1 MYDVIEKTLGSA
13 ECNSNIGQG
22 ISSCFIPLKIC
33 YASKLLTLYTWS
45 CIIEPFVDQ
54 TLFLFHLAITYECI
68 RTITTIYPRQSL
80 IQKAANSISR
90 FLLASNNNWK
100 YLGITALASLV
111 QIEPKFALDHQMTVI
126 ECLDDPDETL
136 KRKVQEN
143 G

>member
-1 MYDVIEKTLGSA
+1 MSLY
-13 ECNSNIGQG
+13 IG
-22 ISSCFIPLKIC
+22 
-33 YASKLLTLYTWS
+33 S
-45 CIIEPFVDQ
+45 CIIELFVDQ

-100 YLGITALASLV
+100 YLGINALASLV
-111 QIEPKFALDHQMTVI
+111 QVEPKFALDHQMTVI

-136 KRKVQEN
+136 KRKVHVDGQIDKLMD
-143 G
+143 